1 MKSGLLYCIMVSLSV
16 TAYCQGDRVTN
27 LLDSAK
33 NLWYLDFDKTNE
45 FVKQAEGVVN
55 GRKDGNLTALIH
67 LYNLRILSCNAFSRF
82 QLWRQYIN
90 ELDTFLE
97 ENKKLLSPEE
107 YKLFSLRNDL
117 LLAQYFNA
125 ISDNGKALEL
135 LVKLQSDFKTLPQS
149 ADVCYKLGSIANDIA
164 DIHSLN
170 GEYEASVNQ
179 YLASIPY
186 FECAAGNKTGLGY
199 YSLIYRNIGA
209 VYFEKKDYLNAGRY
223 FKLAEDS
230 LQHILKETP
239 TQAARIAL
247 SLYESESLY
256 YIRIEK
262 NDSAMLSMQKA
273 IPLLKLKNVDDSFKG
288 RISFSLCNV
297 YVREKKF
304 KLAQSYL
311 DQAEKYFLNSPE
323 DRPVQLSKIYLT
335 QADILDKLGETR
347 NSLKYCDKA
356 LEKLSLN
363 YKTDAD
369 GNLTL
374 TELLSKKHV
383 FKILQKKSRLLKK
396 LFDERKDY
404 KDLVKAFNTNNLSL
418 ALLDS
423 TANEISLDKDKVI
436 LAEEGYS
443 AFEDG
448 IRMSYKLYQHTKDNK
463 YLDDC
468 FRLVDKGKGTVL
480 LQNLRVVNRFSGIN
494 PEWLDRE
501 KEIKSELLFTEQN
514 LYKLEIENRN
524 SSELAS
530 TRERYATLKRD
541 YASLINKIKIEAP
554 DYYRLRFDHSI
565 ISTSEVQSQSLR
577 NGEAMIEY
585 FVGDST
591 IAMIGL
597 ARGKREIQVKKISND
612 FYEKIN
618 QLRNSL
624 INARDIKEDTVLTKI
639 SPTLY
644 SFLIQDVIEALGP
657 GITSLTLIPDGILG
671 YLPFEILRDPND
683 AEKKYLGEKYTIRY
697 AYSATYLNEQMR
709 KKTEAKYFFAGFA
722 SSSMALLNNQ
732 KLAALPGV
740 EKEITAIT
748 ELLGSGFS
756 IFNPATK
763 NDFMERAKDFRVL
776 HLAMH
781 SLVNEENPMFSV
793 LVFSPSA
800 NDSTDNHLL
809 TALELYDMTLNSDL
823 AVLSGC
829 NSGFGTLHRGE
840 GIMSF
845 SRSLAYAGV
854 PSAVIS
860 LWQVP
865 DKATSKIMVSF
876 YKYLKA
882 GESKDRALQLAK
894 LDLIRN
900 YPQMSAP
907 FYWAGFILTGN
918 KEPLKFPSS
927 QSWYWIVVFL
937 MMAELI
943 LIVAKRKMNTR

>member
-1 MKSGLLYCIMVSLSV
+1 MKIGILFGLSFCFSLAVHGQDYTIKNLY
-16 TAYCQGDRVTN
+16 
-27 LLDSAK
+27 DSAK
-33 NLWYLDFDKTNE
+33 SLWYIDFDKTGALVRE
-45 FVKQAEGVVN
+45 AERIVVLHGLRN
-55 GRKDGNLTALIH
+55 DAADLAN
-67 LYNLRILSCNAFSRF
+67 LYNARIQSCNAFSRF
-82 QLWRQYIN
+82 QLWGQYIN
-90 ELDTFLE
+90 EMQIFLDQ
-97 ENKKLLSPEE
+97 NKKLLSSDE
-107 YKLFSLRNDL
+107 YKLFKLRNNL
-117 LLAQYFNA
+117 SQAQYLVEIGENV
-125 ISDNGKALEL
+125 NALEL
-135 LVKLQSDFKTLPQS
+135 YATLLDKYKGLPQS
-149 ADVCYKLGSIANDIA
+149 EVTCSQLYVITNNIAN
-164 DIHSLN
+164 IHQEN
-170 GEYEASVNQ
+170 GEYEAAVNQ
-179 YLASIPY
+179 FLASIQYQKCQGDGDPLS
-186 FECAAGNKTGLGY
+186 F
-199 YSLIYRNIGA
+199 SLVYRNIGLA
-209 VYFEKKDYLNAGRY
+209 YFEKRDYRQAGRY
-223 FKLAEDS
+223 LKLAENS
-230 LQHILKETP
+230 LHHVLKETP
-239 TQAARIAL
+239 ARVARIAL
-247 SLYESESLY
+247 SLYETQSFY
-256 YIRIEK
+256 YERIGK
-262 NDSAMLSMQKA
+262 HDSAMLSMQKA
-273 IPLLKLKNVDDSFKG
+273 IPLLKLKNVGDSFKG
-288 RISFSLCNV
+288 RINLGLCNL
-297 YVREKKF
+297 YIRDKKF
-304 KLAQSYL
+304 ELAQSYL

-323 DRPVQLSKIYLT
+323 DRPVHLSKVYLA
-335 QADILDKLGETR
+335 QAYLLEMLGEV
-347 NSLKYCDKA
+347 NKALKYCDKA
-356 LEKLSLN
+356 LEGLVLN
-363 YKTDAD
+363 FKPDAD
-369 GNLTL
+369 GNPNL

-396 LFDERKDY
+396 LFDEKKDY
-404 KDLVKAFNTNNLSL
+404 KDLVTAFNTNNLSL
-418 ALLDS
+418 ALLDT

-448 IRMSYKLYQHTKDNK
+448 ISMAYTLYQHTKDNK

-468 FRLVDKGKGTVL
+468 FRLIDKGKGTVL

-494 PEWLDRE
+494 PEWLDKE
-501 KEIKSELLFTEQN
+501 KEIKSELLFTEQD
-514 LYKLEIENRN
+514 LYKLEIEKRN

-541 YASLINKIKIEAP
+541 YASLINKIKTEAP
-554 DYYRLRFDHSI
+554 DYYRLRFDHSV
-565 ISTSEVQSQSLR
+565 ISASEVQSQSLQ

-591 IAMIGL
+591 IAVVGL
-597 ARGKREIQVKKISND
+597 ADRKREVQVKKIPND
-612 FYEKIN
+612 FFERIN

-624 INARDIKEDTVLTKI
+624 INARDIEEDTVFTRI

-644 SFLIQDVIEALGP
+644 SFLVQDIMDALGP
-657 GITSLTLIPDGILG
+657 GITSLTIIPDGILG
-671 YLPFEILRDPND
+671 YLPFEILRNPND
-683 AEKKYLGEKYTIRY
+683 NEKKYLGEKYAVRY

-722 SSSMALLNNQ
+722 SSTDALLNNQ

-740 EKEITAIT
+740 QKEITAIT
-748 ELLGSGFS
+748 ELLGSSFS

-763 NDFMERAKDFRVL
+763 DDFKERAKDFRVL

-793 LVFSPSA
+793 LVFSPSV
-800 NDSTDNHLL
+800 NDSTDDHLL

-882 GESKDRALQLAK
+882 GERKDRALQLAK
-894 LDLIRN
+894 LDLIRD

-927 QSWYWIVVFL
+927 LSWYSIVVFL
-937 MMAELI
+937 LIAELI